1 MYEFTNERDR
11 KGDDYTFCYDC
22 NHDYGDDE
30 CNNCTYYE
38 KLYGDDVE
46 I

>member
-1 MYEFTNERDR
+1 MFEFSKEIER

-22 NHDYGDDE
+22 SHFYGDDE

-38 KLYGDDVE
+38 KY
-46 I
+46 